1 MFFKFKTFLFTL
13 FFLISSGTAIAAPI
27 FPSLA
32 GSWYECDN
40 GTPLVTIGLSG
51 DRLPEHVTIG
61 SQDYYDLFSGHLL
74 EDLYFRSTKE
84 VKKR

>member
-1 MFFKFKTFLFTL
+1 MNV
-13 FFLISSGTAIAAPI
+13 I
-27 FPSLA
+27 
-32 GSWYECDN
+32 N

-51 DRLPEHVTIG
+51 DRLPERVTIG
-61 SQDYYDLFSGHLL
+61 SQDYYDPFSSHLL